1 MRGLREKQLL
11 LKANSEVVED
21 TGVLFPVEQSKPRK
35 KQREGRRWIKE
46 EKSRTV
52 LWLEY
57 RRGLII
63 E

>member
-1 MRGLREKQLL
+1 MRGLQEKQLL

-21 TGVLFPVEQSKPRK
+21 TGVFFTVEQSKPRK

-57 RRGLII
+57 GRGLII